1 MKNQKESID
10 PVSPEAIKTDNKT
23 PFRIYFKQKS
33 CYLNDYFDFV
43 FVANEEN
50 EEIENGGEWW
60 CITIHNVM
68 EAESRAYIIQSYTF
82 DIDHIESLLDGSE
95 IFE

>member
-23 PFRIYFKQKS
+23 PFRIYFRRQS
-33 CYLNDYFDFV
+33 CYVSDYFDFV
-43 FVANEEN
+43 FVPDSELD
-50 EEIENGGEWW
+50 NGGAWW
-60 CITIHNVM
+60 CITTHNIM
-68 EAESRAYIIQSYTF
+68 EAESRAYIIQSYVF
-82 DIDHIESLLDGSE
+82 DTDHIESLLDGSE

>member
-33 CYLNDYFDFV
+33 CYLSDYFDFV
-43 FVANEEN
+43 FVINEEL
-50 EEIENGGEWW
+50 ENGGEWW
-60 CITIHNVM
+60 CITTHNVM
-68 EAESRAYIIQSYTF
+68 EAESRAYIIQSYVF
-82 DIDHIESLLDGSE
+82 DTDHIESLLDGSE

>member
-23 PFRIYFKQKS
+23 PFAIIFKKNS
-33 CYLNDYFDFV
+33 GYASDHFDFV
-43 FVANEEN
+43 FVADSELD
-50 EEIENGGEWW
+50 NGGAWW
-60 CITIHNVM
+60 CITTHNIM
-68 EAESRAYIIQSYTF
+68 EAESRAYIIQSYVF
-82 DIDHIESLLDGSE
+82 DTDHIESLLDGSE